1 MSKKKVEVVEVDAG
15 SDADLEAAAIAHHTG
30 RTIAAGKLGV
40 PRRGWF
46 SVKPHRDGLL
56 ISSTRVDKSGAK
68 ATLRMLFRRR
78 RSDCAQCML
87 HALTGSLL

>member
-1 MSKKKVEVVEVDAG
+1 MSKKQFEVVEVEAG

-30 RTIAAGKLGV
+30 RTIAAEKLGV

-46 SVKPHRDGLL
+46 SVKPHKGGLL
-56 ISSTRVDKSGAK
+56 VSSTRVDKSGAK

-78 RSDCAQCML
+78 RSDCVQCML
-87 HALTGSLL
+87 HALMGSML